1 MLSRRNWLTKTA
13 ALATGVGLLKPASAG
28 SVNNASMEENNS
40 GIYNVKASGAK
51 GDGKTLDTKAIQSA
65 IDTCYKNNGG
75 TVFFPP
81 GIYIAGTLELKSN
94 VTLYLSAQ
102 ATLMGT
108 TDGTKYVAAAEIPLT
123 GDSTLIDGNVGFI
136 YAVNAENIGIEGMG
150 TIDGK
155 GASFRSPS
163 KGEPSPAGI
172 SGAQRPYH
180 ILLYKCTNVHIKD
193 IFLKDSA
200 YHSVRVIQSDYLKFS
215 GLRINGRV
223 IHNNDGFHFIS
234 CKYVHVHACDVRTQD
249 DACALFGSCQYVTVS
264 DSTFS
269 TRWSVFR
276 FGGGF
281 VQHIT
286 ITNCTIYETYGCP
299 IKIYCSRG
307 SRFEDITFSNLIMKD
322 VTGPIHIGISEKKS
336 SSVTGDHLPPGRLQ
350 RITFSNIQ
358 ASIVAPRPLPDAAFQ
373 SAYRPGEMR
382 SCIVLNAFDDNFMED
397 ISFQDIQLSFP
408 GGGTEAEA
416 SAEVPKIAGE
426 YFEIG
431 TPPAYAL
438 FARNVKG
445 LSISNLRLKVATPD
459 ARPAMVLDQLENAV
473 ISLLTAG
480 AQGSPSVLR
489 LKNCTDVLIVSPR
502 VLNPAT
508 VFAAIEGA
516 DTRNIKIEGGDLTKV
531 KSRIQLQQVPPAEV
545 KTTE

>member
-1 MLSRRNWLTKTA
+1 MLSRRNWLSKAA
-13 ALATGVGLLKPASAG
+13 ALAAGTGLLKSAAAGNANQASA
-28 SVNNASMEENNS
+28 AENNS
-40 GIYNVKASGAK
+40 GIYNVKTFGAK
-51 GDGKTLDTKAIQSA
+51 GDGKTLDTRAIQSA

-81 GIYIAGTLELKSN
+81 GTFIAGTLQLKSN

-102 ATLMGT
+102 TTLMGT
-108 TDGTKYVAAAEIPLT
+108 TDGTQYFAAEEIPLK

-136 YAVNAENIGIEGMG
+136 YAVNAANIGIEGMG

-155 GASFRSPS
+155 GAGFRSPS

-193 IFLKDSA
+193 IYLKNSA

-215 GLRINGRV
+215 GLRIKGRV

-249 DACALFGSCQYVTVS
+249 DACALFGSCQYVTIS

-281 VQHIT
+281 VQNIT

-322 VTGPIHIGISEKKS
+322 VTGPIHIGISERKS
-336 SSVTGDHLPPGRLQ
+336 SSVTGDNLPPGTLKRV
-350 RITFSNIQ
+350 TFSNIQ
-358 ASIVAPRPLPDAAFQ
+358 ATVVAPRPLPDSEFE

-382 SCIVLNAFDDNFMED
+382 SCIVLNAFEDNFMED
-397 ISFQDIQLSFP
+397 ISFQDIQLIFP
-408 GGGTEAEA
+408 GAGTAAEA
-416 SAEVPKIAGE
+416 SGEVPKIAGE

-445 LSISNLRLKVATPD
+445 LSINNLRLKVATPD
-459 ARPAMVLDQLENAV
+459 ARPAIILDHLENAV

-480 AQGSPSVLR
+480 VQGSLSVLR
-489 LKNCTDVLIVSPR
+489 LRNCADVLITSPR
-502 VLNPAT
+502 VLNPCA
-508 VFAAIEGA
+508 VFAEIEGPG
-516 DTRNIKIEGGDLTKV
+516 TRNIKIEGGDLTKI
-531 KSRIQLQQVPPAEV
+531 KSSILLRDVPPAAV